1 MVTARPRGA
10 STTGC
15 LVSLLIFVAVLYYGV
30 NIGEVYFR
38 YYRLLDEMKT
48 QSRLAAA
55 LDNGTIQR
63 RIQAAILDIGVPEE
77 AAAGLTITRRPRRGR
92 SPLRPPTASRSTC
105 RCSIIPSDSTPKPR
119 RRSEHRAL
127 RAHAPLP
134 VGVTMDEGLPGA

>member
-77 AAAGLTITRRPRRGR
+77 AAAGLTITRRPTPREITIETTYRE
-92 SPLRPPTASRSTC
+92 SVHLPLFDHTFRFH
-105 RCSIIPSDSTPKPR
+105 PK
-119 RRSEHRAL
+119 AT
-127 RAHAPLP
+127 APL
-134 VGVTMDEGLPGA
+134 